1 MKFNLAP
8 KLLFDALVL
17 PLPQAEESWRRWRST
32 VDLEHLDQAAVQFLP
47 ALASRLPEWLAEDP
61 KQAILLGICRRAW
74 SQNQLRKRVLTDAV
88 QLLRDSGIDR
98 VAATGPAWWG
108 ELYWP
113 AGSIR
118 PITII
123 DLLIEPPSVPSALNI
138 LGKAGWSISDHPP
151 NSKDKGFPF
160 APATILQSSFGG
172 KLRLHWRA
180 LSNTDLSLS
189 RPEFPE
195 LITMPPGK
203 SSPYAIP
210 AEYSLAAVLGGNL
223 DDAMDWRC
231 DALTICGACNL
242 DWLKIASLLRWRSSA
257 RSRLEELRPYSD
269 QAIPRAVTGS
279 SWTGPIERK
288 VASLLR
294 SYRRLSKAR
303 PAE

>member
-1 MKFNLAP
+1 MKVTVAP

-17 PLPQAEESWRRWRST
+17 PLRQAEESWRIWRSSA
-32 VDLEHLDQAAVQFLP
+32 DLEHLDRTSFQFLP
-47 ALASRLPEWLAEDP
+47 ALAGRLTEWLADDP

-74 SQNQLRKRVLTDAV
+74 SQNQLRKKVLTDAV
-88 QLLRDSGIDR
+88 QLLCDSGIDR
-98 VAATGPAWWG
+98 VAATGPALWG

-118 PITII
+118 PITVI
-123 DLLIEPPSVPSALNI
+123 DLLIEPASVPSALNV
-138 LGKAGWSISDHPP
+138 LGKVGWSISDHPP

-160 APATILQSSFGG
+160 APATNLQSSLGG
-172 KLRLHWRA
+172 KLRVHWRA
-180 LSNTDLSLS
+180 LPNTDLSLR

-203 SSPYAIP
+203 VAPYAIP

-231 DALTICGACNL
+231 DALMICSACDL

-257 RSRLEELRPYSD
+257 RNRLEELRPYSD
-269 QAIPRAVTGS
+269 QAIPLAVTGS
-279 SWTGPIERK
+279 SWTDPIERR

-294 SYRRLSKAR
+294 TCRRLAKAR
-303 PAE
+303 

>member
-1 MKFNLAP
+1 MKVNIAP

-47 ALASRLPEWLAEDP
+47 AVAGRLPEWLVDDP
-61 KQAILLGICRRAW
+61 KQAMFIGICRQAW
-74 SQNQLRKRVLTDAV
+74 SQNQLRKKVLTDAV

-98 VAATGPAWWG
+98 VAATGPALWG

-123 DLLIEPPSVPSALNI
+123 DLLIEPASVPPALNV
-138 LGKAGWSISDHPP
+138 LGKVGWSISGHPP
-151 NSKDKGFPF
+151 NSKDKGFQF
-160 APATILQSSFGG
+160 APATVLQSASGS
-172 KLRLHWRA
+172 KLRVHWRA
-180 LSNTDLSLS
+180 LPNTDLSLR

-203 SSPYAIP
+203 IAPHAIP

-231 DALTICGACNL
+231 DALMICSGCDL

-257 RSRLEELRPYSD
+257 RTRLEELRPYSD
-269 QAIPRAVTGS
+269 QAIPLAVTGS

-294 SYRRLSKAR
+294 TYRRLAKAM
-303 PAE
+303 